1 MAFCSKCGAKLEDG
15 TKFCATCGAVQD
27 VQETAAAPAQEAPE
41 AAPAAEKKPVKL
53 DNKMVG
59 LIAMGVIAIAAIVLI
74 CVIGSALFGGG
85 YKKPLKTLKKAFNS
99 QTTDIDDYLD
109 VLPKFVGNAYDDA
122 LSLVKDIDK
131 DMVKELNKG
140 IEEGLEEFYEGAEDA
155 FGKKVKASY
164 KITDKEKLDK
174 DDCEDI
180 AAIYSDA
187 VESIEDTLGVDISK
201 KKDLEELVENFED
214 ALEELDVSSKQIDKA
229 IDLISNLAGD
239 LADLKISKAY
249 ILEVEITIEGKE
261 DDMTQELDV
270 CVAKINGKWCI
281 EPLTTYAEMSGEDA
295 EDIIGD
301 LLSELRYLMY

>member
-27 VQETAAAPAQEAPE
+27 VQETAAPAQAAPE
-41 AAPAAEKKPVKL
+41 AAPAAEKKPIKV

-59 LIAMGVIAIAAIVLI
+59 LIAAGVAAIVVIVLI
-74 CVIGSALFGGG
+74 CAIGSALFGGG
-85 YKKPLKTLKKAFNS
+85 YKKPLKTIKKAFNS

-131 DMVKELNKG
+131 DMVKDLNKE
-140 IEEGLEEFYEGAEDA
+140 IEGGLEDFYDSAEEA
-155 FGKKVKASY
+155 LGKKVKASY

-180 AAIYSDA
+180 AEIYADA
-187 VESIEDTLGVDISK
+187 VESIEDLIGIDITDA
-201 KKDLEELVENFED
+201 KDLEDLVENFED
-214 ALEELDVSSKQIDKA
+214 ELEDMDVSSKQIDKA
-229 IDLISNLAGD
+229 IKLITNLAGD

-249 ILEVEITIEGKE
+249 ILEVEITFEGKE
-261 DDMTQELDV
+261 DEMEQELSV

-281 EPLTTYAEMSGEDA
+281 EPLTTYAEMAGEDA
-295 EDIIGD
+295 EDILGD
-301 LLSELRYLMY
+301 LISELRYLMY